1 MQKYIFFNIQ
11 TLFDDFLEG
20 EKLYATYRSPL
31 LRPRHRRADFA
42 PDAGALQRRWL
53 PPQPRHLFRHGGAGA
68 EGHRRG
74 AEIVLSEC
82 RMTNC
87 PQFLYFCTFV
97 FVIKIFMMKKISL
110 TFFFVIIALFCFAQD
125 IIVTTDARRIEAK
138 VLEVSESEVKYKETD
153 NLEGPTFI
161 ISTNNISSIVYANGN
176 AWLFCRQHPVADCRL

>member
-1 MQKYIFFNIQ
+1 
-11 TLFDDFLEG
+11 
-20 EKLYATYRSPL
+20 
-31 LRPRHRRADFA
+31 
-42 PDAGALQRRWL
+42 
-53 PPQPRHLFRHGGAGA
+53 
-68 EGHRRG
+68 
-74 AEIVLSEC
+74 
-82 RMTNC
+82 
-87 PQFLYFCTFV
+87 
-97 FVIKIFMMKKISL
+97 MKKISL